1 MATDSAV
8 AALRRAR
15 TEDSAKKQNAVLAT
29 LDRVVAQGTEVSIS
43 TVARESGVSRQF
55 IYTHRPLREAITNA
69 SAAATELVSRNTRGP
84 DMAAGLRAD
93 RRILAAKIERQATT
107 IAELNDQVQA
117 FENQRQRWLGSQLNR
132 GATIDPEAHA
142 ELRITNERLMAEN
155 MALVAQIAELRRITT
170 ILEADLAASRQAH
183 AEDVASLNAS
193 STDVTV
199 LDHRPLRT
207 DRTQPTKGKRR
218 TPAERPTTQ

>member
-1 MATDSAV
+1 MANDTAV

-15 TEDSAKKQNAVLAT
+15 AEYSARKQAAVLAA
-29 LDRVVAQGTEVSIS
+29 LGQVVAKGAEVNIS

-55 IYTHRPLREAITNA
+55 IYTHHPLREAITNA
-69 SAAATELVSRNTRGP
+69 AATAPEAPSRETRAN

-107 IAELNDQVQA
+107 IAELNEKVQA
-117 FENQRQRWLGSQLNR
+117 FERQRQRWLGSQLNH

-142 ELRITNERLMAEN
+142 ELRITNERLMADN
-155 MALVAQIAELRRITT
+155 MALVAQVTELRRINS

-183 AEDVASLNAS
+183 AEDVASLSVTAA
-193 STDVTV
+193 DVTA
-199 LDHRPLRT
+199 LGSAAFGLSRSSRT
-207 DRTQPTKGKRR
+207 R
-218 TPAERPTTQ
+218 